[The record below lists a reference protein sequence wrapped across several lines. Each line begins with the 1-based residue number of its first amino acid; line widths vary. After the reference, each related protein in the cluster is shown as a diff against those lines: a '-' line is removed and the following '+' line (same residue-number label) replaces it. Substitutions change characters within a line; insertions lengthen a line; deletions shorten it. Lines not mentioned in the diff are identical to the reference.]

1 MTRTPISEAGTDIKY
16 DADLLAAQ
24 AQEHIDKFRKRMK
37 DIAEE
42 CLGEIYCN
50 ITPYIETDTWTNY
63 REALR
68 LELQHEY
75 MFSNFKQP
83 WATDFRRAVFVENR
97 EEISKLIEADMLKRI
112 KSLEDCKQEYDQ
124 FRYSPGGDRYQD
136 KVKELDSLKAKHERL
151 LEALT
156 AGGYNSVRETLA
168 LMAEG
173 EGKDPRIYQAM
184 ARRALRELDSALAKI
199 AKLKSTTSTSSS

>member
-136 KVKELDSLKAKHERL
+136 KVKELDCLKAKHERL
-151 LEALT
+151 LEALREKT
-156 AGGYNSVRETLA
+156 KRSNYEWSEGYAYSPDEWVNEGQIACA
-168 LMAEG
+168 LEILSEVEKTEG
-173 EGKDPRIYQAM
+173 
-184 ARRALRELDSALAKI
+184 
-199 AKLKSTTSTSSS
+199 LKK